1 MTDPRILDIARQIGA
16 IRRDVAEDGDL
27 VRVQMDRRYPSPTA
41 DVWDALTD
49 PDRISRWMLPISGD
63 FRVGGNFQLEGNA
76 GGEILHC
83 ERPSLLRVTFGD
95 PSSLVEVRL
104 VADGSD
110 TVLTLEHTVPKAM
123 AGGVAGALYV
133 GPGWDGAL
141 LGSGSLPGR
150 PGGRGSGGRRQLAG
164 GAGVLRRVGL
174 GLGGRPRG
182 ERRGRR
188 DDRGGPAGRDGP
200 VRAGPGGVAPASVLR

>member
-1 MTDPRILDIARQIGA
+1 MTDARILDIAQQIGA
-16 IRRDVAEDGDL
+16 VRRDVTEEGDL

-49 PDRISRWMLPISGD
+49 PDRIRRWMLPISGD
-63 FRVGGNFQLEGNA
+63 FRVGGHFQLEGNA

-83 ERPSLLRVTFGD
+83 ERPHVLRVTFGD

-104 VADGSD
+104 VEDGPD
-110 TVLTLEHTVPKAM
+110 TVLTLEHTVPKAL

-141 LGSGSLPGR
+141 LGLGLYLDGQVSEDPVAAANSPEAQEFSAGSV
-150 PGGRGSGGRRQLAG
+150 SAWV
-164 GAGVLRRVGL
+164 GVLEGTGADAETIAGARQVAMAQFAPDLVG
-174 GLGGRPRG
+174 
-182 ERRGRR
+182 
-188 DDRGGPAGRDGP
+188 
-200 VRAGPGGVAPASVLR
+200 

>member
-1 MTDPRILDIARQIGA
+1 MTEPRFLDIAQQIGA

-49 PDRISRWMLPISGD
+49 PARISRWMLPISGD

-83 ERPSLLRVTFGD
+83 ERPSVLRVTFGD

-104 VADGSD
+104 VEDGSG
-110 TVLTLEHTVPKAM
+110 TVLTLAHTVPKAM

-141 LGSGSLPGR
+141 LGLGLYLDGHVSDDPVAAANSPEAQEF
-150 PGGRGSGGRRQLAG
+150 SAESVS
-164 GAGVLRRVGL
+164 AWVGVLEASGADAETITGAKQAAMAQFAPDLVG
-174 GLGGRPRG
+174 
-182 ERRGRR
+182 
-188 DDRGGPAGRDGP
+188 
-200 VRAGPGGVAPASVLR
+200 

>member
-1 MTDPRILDIARQIGA
+1 MTEPRFLDIAQQIGA

-27 VRVQMDRRYPSPTA
+27 VRVQLDRRYPSPA
-41 DVWDALTD
+41 DDVWEALTD
-49 PDRISRWMLPISGD
+49 PARICRWMLPISGD
-63 FRVGGNFQLEGNA
+63 LRVGGSFQLEGNA

-83 ERPSLLRVTFGD
+83 ERPSVLRVTFGD

-104 VADGSD
+104 VEDGSD

-141 LGSGSLPGR
+141 LGLGLYLDGHVADDPVAAASSPEAQEF
-150 PGGRGSGGRRQLAG
+150 SVASV
-164 GAGVLRRVGL
+164 AAWVGVLEASGEDPETIAGAQQAAMAQFAPDLVG
-174 GLGGRPRG
+174 
-182 ERRGRR
+182 
-188 DDRGGPAGRDGP
+188 
-200 VRAGPGGVAPASVLR
+200 

>member
-1 MTDPRILDIARQIGA
+1 MTDARIFDIAQQIGA
-16 IRRDVAEDGDL
+16 IRREVAEDGDL

-41 DVWDALTD
+41 DVWEALTD
-49 PDRISRWMLPISGD
+49 PDRIRRWMMPISGD
-63 FRVGGNFQLEGNA
+63 LRVGGSFQLEGNA

-83 ERPSLLRVTFGD
+83 ERPRVLRVTFGD

-104 VADGSD
+104 AEDGSD

-141 LGSGSLPGR
+141 LALGLYLDGR
-150 PGGRGSGGRRQLAG
+150 VSEDPVAAASSPEAQEFSAQSVAAWVGVLEAG
-164 GAGVLRRVGL
+164 GADAETVAGAQEAAMAQFAPDLVG
-174 GLGGRPRG
+174 
-182 ERRGRR
+182 
-188 DDRGGPAGRDGP
+188 
-200 VRAGPGGVAPASVLR
+200 

>member
-1 MTDPRILDIARQIGA
+1 MTEPRFLDIAQQIGA

-49 PDRISRWMLPISGD
+49 PDRISRWMMPISGD

-83 ERPSLLRVTFGD
+83 ERPSVLRVTFGD

-104 VADGSD
+104 AEDGPG

-141 LGSGSLPGR
+141 LGLGLYLDGHVSEDPVAAANSPEAQEF
-150 PGGRGSGGRRQLAG
+150 SAESVS
-164 GAGVLRRVGL
+164 AWVGVLEASGADAETIAGAKQAAMAQFAPDLVG
-174 GLGGRPRG
+174 
-182 ERRGRR
+182 
-188 DDRGGPAGRDGP
+188 
-200 VRAGPGGVAPASVLR
+200 

>member
-1 MTDPRILDIARQIGA
+1 MTEARIFDIAQQIGA

-27 VRVQMDRRYPSPTA
+27 VRVQMDRRYPSPMP
-41 DVWDALTD
+41 DVWEALTD
-49 PDRISRWMLPISGD
+49 PDRIRRWMMPVSGD
-63 FRVGGNFQLEGNA
+63 LRVGGHFQLEGNA

-83 ERPSLLRVTFGD
+83 ERPSVLRVTFGD

-104 VADGSD
+104 VEDGPD

-141 LGSGSLPGR
+141 LGLGLYLDGHVAEDPVAAASSPEAQEFSAGSV
-150 PGGRGSGGRRQLAG
+150 SAWV
-164 GAGVLRRVGL
+164 GVLEATGVDAETIAGARQAAMAQFAPDLVG
-174 GLGGRPRG
+174 
-182 ERRGRR
+182 
-188 DDRGGPAGRDGP
+188 
-200 VRAGPGGVAPASVLR
+200 

>member
-1 MTDPRILDIARQIGA
+1 MTEPRFLDIAQQIGA

-27 VRVQMDRRYPSPTA
+27 VRVQMDRRYPSPA
-41 DVWDALTD
+41 DDVWEALTD
-49 PDRISRWMLPISGD
+49 PARISRWMLPITGD
-63 FRVGGNFQLEGNA
+63 FRVGGSFQLEGNA

-83 ERPSLLRVTFGD
+83 ERPSVLRVTFGD

-104 VADGSD
+104 VEDGPG

-141 LGSGSLPGR
+141 LGLGLYLDGHVTDDPVAAANSPEAQEFSAE
-150 PGGRGSGGRRQLAG
+150 SVSAWV
-164 GAGVLRRVGL
+164 GVLEANGEDAETIAGAKEAAMAQFAPGLVG
-174 GLGGRPRG
+174 
-182 ERRGRR
+182 
-188 DDRGGPAGRDGP
+188 
-200 VRAGPGGVAPASVLR
+200 

>member
-1 MTDPRILDIARQIGA
+1 MTEPRFLDIARQIGA
-16 IRRDVAEDGDL
+16 IRRDVAEDADL
-27 VRVQMDRRYPSPTA
+27 VRVRMDRTYPSPMA
-41 DVWDALTD
+41 DVWEALTE

-83 ERPSLLRVTFGD
+83 ERPSVLRVTFGD

-104 VADGSD
+104 TEDGSD

-141 LGSGSLPGR
+141 LALGLYLDGHVAEDPVAAASSPEAQEF
-150 PGGRGSGGRRQLAG
+150 SVESISAWV
-164 GAGVLRRVGL
+164 GVLEANGTDAETVTGARQAAMAQFAPDLVG
-174 GLGGRPRG
+174 
-182 ERRGRR
+182 
-188 DDRGGPAGRDGP
+188 
-200 VRAGPGGVAPASVLR
+200 

>member
-1 MTDPRILDIARQIGA
+1 MTEPRILDIGRQIGA
-16 IRRDVAEDGDL
+16 IRREVADDGDL
-27 VRVQMDRRYPSPTA
+27 VRVQMDRRYPSPAA

-49 PDRISRWMLPISGD
+49 PDRIRRWMMPISGD
-63 FRVGGNFQLEGNA
+63 LRVGGSFQLEGNA
-76 GGEILHC
+76 GGEILRC

-104 VADGSD
+104 AEEGTD

-141 LGSGSLPGR
+141 LGLGLHLDG
-150 PGGRGSGGRRQLAG
+150 QLTEDPVA
-164 GAGVLRRVGL
+164 AASSPEAQEFSAESVSAWVGVLEASGADAEAIAGAREAAMAQFAPDLVG
-174 GLGGRPRG
+174 
-182 ERRGRR
+182 
-188 DDRGGPAGRDGP
+188 
-200 VRAGPGGVAPASVLR
+200 

>member
-1 MTDPRILDIARQIGA
+1 MTDARIFDIAQQIGA
-16 IRRDVAEDGDL
+16 IRREVAEDGDL

-41 DVWDALTD
+41 DVWEALTD
-49 PDRISRWMLPISGD
+49 PDRIRRWMMPISGD
-63 FRVGGNFQLEGNA
+63 LRVGGSFQLEGNA

-83 ERPSLLRVTFGD
+83 ERPRVLRVTFGD

-104 VADGSD
+104 AEDGSD

-141 LGSGSLPGR
+141 LALGLYLDGR
-150 PGGRGSGGRRQLAG
+150 VSEDPVAAASSPEAQEFSAQSVVAWVGVLEAG
-164 GAGVLRRVGL
+164 GADAETVAGAQEAAMAQFAPDLVG
-174 GLGGRPRG
+174 
-182 ERRGRR
+182 
-188 DDRGGPAGRDGP
+188 
-200 VRAGPGGVAPASVLR
+200 

>member
-1 MTDPRILDIARQIGA
+1 MTDARILDIAQQIGA

-41 DVWDALTD
+41 DVWEALTD

-63 FRVGGNFQLEGNA
+63 FRVGGHFQLEGNA

-83 ERPSLLRVTFGD
+83 ERPSVLQVTFGD

-104 VADGSD
+104 AEDGAD

-141 LGSGSLPGR
+141 LALGLYLDGLVAEDPVAAASSPEAQEF
-150 PGGRGSGGRRQLAG
+150 SAESV
-164 GAGVLRRVGL
+164 AAWVGVLEASGADAETIAAARQAAMAQFAPDLVG
-174 GLGGRPRG
+174 
-182 ERRGRR
+182 
-188 DDRGGPAGRDGP
+188 
-200 VRAGPGGVAPASVLR
+200 